1 MPRSRNEERALTWKG
16 CEIFIS
22 RLFTK
27 RGESMLKRKTP
38 LSYRSLKLL
47 KIIFWPT
54 NDGMDSPMPD
64 GAIYSTIL
72 TDSIVNTLSR

>member
-1 MPRSRNEERALTWKG
+1 MRNEERALTWKG

-54 NDGMDSPMPD
+54 NDGMDSAMPD
-64 GAIYSTIL
+64 LYSTIL

>member
-64 GAIYSTIL
+64 VYSTIL